1 MKEVT
6 FEKAIEKL
14 ESIVSELESG
24 DLALDQSM
32 KKYEDGIKLARF
44 CQEKLEK
51 AKARIDML
59 MKEPDGNFTKKPF
72 NAEKG
77 KEEGEE

>member
-59 MKEPDGNFTKKPF
+59 MKEPDGTFTKKSF
-72 NAEKG
+72 NAENG
-77 KEEGEE
+77 KEEGGE